1 MSRLDGS
8 DDPMPEGLWWSA
20 YRRARTSKRGQ
31 RVLRDLEQALLAIP
45 DKRLAYEHISHEGAV
60 CAVGAYVTW
69 KELQA
74 DPSKDRAAVVKDL
87 EAAYYWESESLR
99 GTAMVGREA
108 GIAWTLAWE
117 IGAANDYAFGK
128 GFTPEERW
136 EKMLAWVREQIIPVT
151 ASA

>member
-1 MSRLDGS
+1 MSRRDGS
-8 DDPMPEGLWWSA
+8 DDPVPEGLWWSA
-20 YRRARTSKRGQ
+20 YTRARTSKRGQ
-31 RVLRDLEQALLAIP
+31 RVLLDLEQALLAIP
-45 DKRLAYEHISHEGAV
+45 DKRLAYEHISHEGTV

-87 EAAYYWESESLR
+87 EDAYYWESESLH
-99 GTAMVGREA
+99 GTAQVGREA

-117 IGAANDYAFGK
+117 IGAANDYEFGK

-136 EKMLAWVREQIIPVT
+136 KKMLAWVRKQIIPT
-151 ASA
+151 D